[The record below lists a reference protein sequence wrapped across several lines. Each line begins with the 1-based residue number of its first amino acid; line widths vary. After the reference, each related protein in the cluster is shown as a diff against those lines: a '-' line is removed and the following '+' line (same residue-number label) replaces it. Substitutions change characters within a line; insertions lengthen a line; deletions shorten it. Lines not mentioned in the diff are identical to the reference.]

1 MTPRSQRQKQWQVF
15 KEMSLKEKISHI
27 FFYYKVPIFAALF
40 AVIFIGWTAHI
51 ESSEKES
58 VLNGIILNTYV
69 TESRLKERLIE
80 DLELDTSIYTV
91 DLNTSFNYS
100 GTDDYSDYQDYM
112 NIIAQLSTGYLDFM
126 TGDIESMLD
135 LAYKGFFPD
144 LTNMLSEDAY
154 EAWSPYFLYIDL
166 ALLSEENITG
176 IDYPDCRNPESM
188 EDPIPVLIDMSAC
201 DAVLEDYGYPEDMT
215 IALAIPLDAPNLE
228 NMMTVLLNWIQ

>member
-1 MTPRSQRQKQWQVF
+1 MSAHSQYQKQWQAF

-27 FFYYKVPIFAALF
+27 FYYYKAHIFVVLFAA
-40 AVIFIGWTAHI
+40 VFIGWTVSI
-51 ESSEKES
+51 EASEKES

-69 TESRLKERLIE
+69 TESSLDEHLVKA
-80 DLELDTSIYTV
+80 LELDTSKYSV
-91 DLNTSFNYS
+91 DLNTSFNYT

-126 TGDIESMLD
+126 TGDLESMLD

-144 LTNMLSEDAY
+144 LTGMLREDVY
-154 EAWSPYFLYIDL
+154 EAWAPYLLYIDL
-166 ALLSEENITG
+166 ALLSEEDISWNE
-176 IDYPDCRNPESM
+176 YPDCRDPKSM

-201 DAVLEDYGYPEDMT
+201 DAVLEDYGYPEGMT

-228 NMMTVLLNWIQ
+228 NMMTVLLNWIE